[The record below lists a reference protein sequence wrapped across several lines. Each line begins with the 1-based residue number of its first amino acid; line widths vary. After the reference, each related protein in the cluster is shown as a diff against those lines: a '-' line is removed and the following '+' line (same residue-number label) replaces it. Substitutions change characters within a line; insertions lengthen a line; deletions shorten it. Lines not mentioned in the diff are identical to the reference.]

1 MMIKMTAHC
10 FNILG
15 LYRVRTCVCLKSRMY
30 HDAFAPEMDGIL
42 TDLAVN
48 YCKKRLML
56 KIFKRQ
62 MKNGDAF

>member
-15 LYRVRTCVCLKSRMY
+15 LYRVRPCVRLKSRMY

-48 YCKKRLML
+48 YCKNALCL
-56 KIFKRQ
+56 KYLRGK
-62 MKNGDAF
+62 